1 MAHILVTGFEPFG
14 GDAVN
19 PSQELAKAVDG
30 RAIGSLVV
38 RSLVL
43 PVQHEAARDLVA
55 PALEADGLAAVVH
68 LGLAGGRARISLERV
83 AVNAMDYQ
91 QPDAAGDVK
100 RDEPCVPDGPPAYW
114 STLPLRAILAE
125 LAAEGV
131 PAHLS
136 YTAGAYL
143 CNFAMYTTLH
153 ALAGRGRTIPAGFV
167 HVPYLPSMVA
177 AHGQEEPSMDLTTM
191 KRGLDAILG
200 PTIRSKPERTG

>member
-1 MAHILVTGFEPFG
+1 MASHILVTGFEPFG

-30 RAIGSLVV
+30 RAIGPLVV

-43 PVQHEAARDLVA
+43 PVQHEAARDIVA
-55 PALEADGLAAVVH
+55 GELDADGLSAVVH
-68 LGLAGGRARISLERV
+68 LGLAGGRARVSLERV
-83 AVNAMDYQ
+83 AVNVMDYQ

-100 RDEPCVPDGPPAYW
+100 RDEACAPDGPPAYW
-114 STLPLRAILAE
+114 STLPLRQILAE
-125 LAAEGV
+125 LAAEGI

-153 ALAGRGRTIPAGFV
+153 ALAERGRAIPAGFV

-177 AHGQEEPSMDLTTM
+177 THGEEEPSMDLAVTT
-191 KRGLDAILG
+191 RALDVILR
-200 PTIRSKPERTG
+200 TITRHKP

>member
-1 MAHILVTGFEPFG
+1 MAPHPLTGFEPFG

-30 RAIGSLVV
+30 RTIGALVV

-43 PVQHEAARDLVA
+43 PVQHEAARDIVA
-55 PALEADGLAAVVH
+55 PELDADGLAAVVH
-68 LGLAGGRARISLERV
+68 LGLAGGRARVSLERV
-83 AVNAMDYQ
+83 AVNVMDYQ

-100 RDEPCVPDGPPAYW
+100 RDEACVPGGPPAYW

-125 LAAEGV
+125 LAAEGI

-153 ALAGRGRTIPAGFV
+153 ALAERGRTIPPGSSTCRTCHRWSRRTARKSRAWTSTV
-167 HVPYLPSMVA
+167 TTRALEVILRTIARP
-177 AHGQEEPSMDLTTM
+177 EP
-191 KRGLDAILG
+191 
-200 PTIRSKPERTG
+200 

>member
-1 MAHILVTGFEPFG
+1 VAHILVTGFEPFG
-14 GDAVN
+14 GDTVN

-30 RAIGSLVV
+30 RAIGALVV

-43 PVQHEAARDLVA
+43 PVQHEAARDIVA
-55 PALEADGLAAVVH
+55 PELDAADLAAVVH

-83 AVNAMDYQ
+83 AVNVMDYQ

-100 RDEPCVPDGPPAYW
+100 CDEACAPGGPPAYW

-125 LAAEGV
+125 LTAEGI

-153 ALAGRGRTIPAGFV
+153 ALAERGRAIPAGFV

-177 AHGQEEPSMDLTTM
+177 AHNADEPSMDIALTT
-191 KRGLDAILG
+191 RALEVILRAI
-200 PTIRSKPERTG
+200 TRRKP

>member
-1 MAHILVTGFEPFG
+1 MASHILVTGFEPFG

-30 RAIGSLVV
+30 RAIGTLVV

-43 PVQHEAARDLVA
+43 PVQHEAARDIVA
-55 PALEADGLAAVVH
+55 AELDADGLASVVQ
-68 LGLAGGRARISLERV
+68 LGLAGGRARVSLERV
-83 AVNAMDYQ
+83 AVNVMDYQ

-100 RDEPCVPDGPPAYW
+100 RDEACVPGGPPAYW
-114 STLPLRAILAE
+114 STLPLRQILAE
-125 LAAEGV
+125 LAAQGI

-153 ALAGRGRTIPAGFV
+153 ALAERGRTIPAGFV
-167 HVPYLPSMVA
+167 HLPYLPSMVA
-177 AHGQEEPSMDLTTM
+177 AHDQEEPSMDLAMMT
-191 KRGLDAILG
+191 RALEVILRTISG
-200 PTIRSKPERTG
+200 PAL

>member
-1 MAHILVTGFEPFG
+1 MASHVLVTGFEPFG

-30 RAIGSLVV
+30 RAIGRLVV

-43 PVQHEAARDLVA
+43 PVQHEAARDIVA
-55 PALEADGLAAVVH
+55 AELDADGLAAVVH
-68 LGLAGGRARISLERV
+68 LGLAGGRARVSLERV
-83 AVNAMDYQ
+83 AVNVMDYQ

-100 RDEPCVPDGPPAYW
+100 RDEACAPGGPPAYW
-114 STLPLRAILAE
+114 STLPLRPILAE
-125 LAAEGV
+125 LAAEGI

-153 ALAGRGRTIPAGFV
+153 ALAERGRAIPAGFV

-177 AHGQEEPSMDLTTM
+177 THAQEEPSMDLTVTT
-191 KRGLDAILG
+191 RAVEVILR
-200 PTIRSKPERTG
+200 TITTHNP